1 MARRREFSVFSLSFL
16 DVMSCGFGAVILI
29 FIVIHHSTEVTSQD
43 LSVELLAQV
52 KQIEIEVESD
62 QDLVIELRTT
72 LQETDDRIEVT
83 KVTIEQ
89 LIKTI
94 RQIQAEIAELEN
106 QETDKDSSIDRLQD
120 ELKKLEEQTEK
131 LQGSLDSNEL
141 AGRSVQTF
149 SGEGDRQYLTGIK
162 IGGEHIL
169 ILLDASASMLDET
182 IVNVIRRRNLPD
194 EQKILSEKWQ
204 RAIRTVEWLTAN
216 IPHTGFFQL
225 YTFNTKAASVTPDS
239 DGEWLDLVK
248 GTKLDA
254 AVESLKQIVP
264 ADGTSLH
271 SAFAVISQLSPQ
283 PDNVYLITDSLP
295 TQGDSPPKGTTVAG
309 RQREKFFEDSVELLP
324 GGIPI
329 NVILFPMDGDPLA
342 APNFWYLAQITAG
355 SFLSPSDDWP

>member
-1 MARRREFSVFSLSFL
+1 MARRKEFTVYSLSFL

-29 FIVIHHSTEVTSQD
+29 FIVIHHSTEVTSQEI
-43 LSVELLAQV
+43 SVELMAQV
-52 KQIEIEVESD
+52 EKIELEVEKD
-62 QDLVIELRTT
+62 QEKVIELRSA
-72 LQETDDRIEVT
+72 LDDTVDQIEVT
-83 KVTIEQ
+83 KLSIAL

-94 RQIQAEIAELEN
+94 KEIQAEITKLEKD
-106 QETDKDSSIDRLQD
+106 ETKKDSSIVKLQED
-120 ELKKLEEQTEK
+120 LKKLEEETGK
-131 LQGSLDSNEL
+131 LQGSLDANEL

-169 ILLDASASMLDET
+169 IMLDASASMLDET

-194 EQKILSEKWQ
+194 DEKILSEKWQ

-225 YTFNTKAASVTPDS
+225 YTFNTQATPVTPGS
-239 DGEWLDLVK
+239 RGEWLELANGTQLDL
-248 GTKLDA
+248 
-254 AVESLKQIVP
+254 AVENLHKVVP
-264 ADGTSLH
+264 ANGTSLH
-271 SAFAVISQLSPQ
+271 SAFSVIRQLSPH

-295 TQGDSPPKGTTVAG
+295 TQGDSPPRGTTVTG
-309 RQREKFFEDSVELLP
+309 KQREKYFNDSLEVLPED
-324 GGIPI
+324 IPV

-355 SFLSPSDDWP
+355 SFLSPADDWP